1 MQCAQA
7 WASVLASLPGSWL
20 LAVDTMP
27 AFMQSSK
34 LHLSLFQTEVAWRS
48 GLEHAA
54 TQHLFMREAANFF
67 SPLEYRLFTTVL
79 NSNGSKTVFSPIV
92 VGRTYQAPGSILREE
107 EGEPGQDDQLAQCAQ
122 CAHCAAGAISWRVE
136 LVLANLKREV
146 LTDVLSPHFP
156 QRPGGV
162 YFTHPRWPWLTLV
175 RSRGTQ
181 LRVCGSP
188 ATAHRDFTKALQDT
202 WCRRP

>member
-107 EGEPGQDDQLAQCAQ
+107 EGEPGQDDQLARGAGAGQLETRSLDGCLVATLPAAPRGRVLHAPALAVVDLGEVSGHSAQ
-122 CAHCAAGAISWRVE
+122 GMRLTGHCAPRLHQGPAGH
-136 LVLANLKREV
+136 LVQAP
-146 LTDVLSPHFP
+146 LSSAC
-156 QRPGGV
+156 
-162 YFTHPRWPWLTLV
+162 W
-175 RSRGTQ
+175 S
-181 LRVCGSP
+181 LR
-188 ATAHRDFTKALQDT
+188 L
-202 WCRRP
+202 